1 MKAAIFWPSV
11 CVIDVINMAA
21 MCGSVPL
28 WPSPDGVNWSC
39 TEPTTAGCACDPAC
53 CIGQRQQRSQFW
65 CRLHASSVSFSL
77 VSLLRLLLSFL
88 VFLSL
93 SFCFSVFL
101 FVSQSFLLPS
111 SVSFVSQSFFLSS
124 SLSFVSQSFLLFLS
138 LSFFQPFF
146 LFLSLSFYLSVF
158 FNSLFCP

>member
-101 FVSQSFLLPS
+101 FVSQSFLS
-111 SVSFVSQSFFLSS
+111 SFQRFFCFSVFLSVFQPFFCFSVFLVVSQSFFLSAF
-124 SLSFVSQSFLLFLS
+124 LFVS
-138 LSFFQPFF
+138 
-146 LFLSLSFYLSVF
+146 
-158 FNSLFCP
+158 